1 MKMNKKNLF
10 LIIIVLLV
18 LPIIVDAKATPAKI
32 SISVE
37 LEGDSIEKYDFLY
50 ELQDL
55 EGNIIQTKRNN
66 AGSVTFD
73 NIEYQESDIGKTY
86 YYIVK
91 QKNES
96 KEGLTYDDSTVYVG
110 VEVGENETQV
120 HYVKPSMYKKKE
132 YHPFHA
138 TEEELRGEAYAVYD
152 IDTKTL
158 TFFRDEPNK
167 YTNQEVIDN
176 KVYFADFETKDYF
189 DYWIYN
195 QYSYQNIEKI
205 VFQDAVKPKSIR
217 YWFQEMPNLK
227 EMDIRKLDTSLVTT
241 FMEFLH
247 NCSSL
252 RNLDISTMDVSNV
265 VDFTKAFKYSG
276 IEELD
281 FTIWNL
287 EHLKGTRPLQEFVN
301 SMPNLKYLNISNFEG
316 IDSSAEFANL
326 PCLEYVHLGNKFKFN
341 NSALDTTPPYFL
353 KLEDYN
359 LYSSID
365 LHIPYNVEEGTI
377 GGHYV
382 RPTCTNEA
390 SFRNIYK
397 KHEKEDTSIVI
408 QNPPTKKNIIFIMI
422 SIVIVALG
430 ICYIKKNI
438 DKKI

>member
-1 MKMNKKNLF
+1 MNKKNLF

-96 KEGLTYDDSTVYVG
+96 KEGLTYDDSTIYVG

-167 YTNQEVIDN
+167 YTDEEKVAN
-176 KVYFADFETKDYF
+176 KIYFTNLEGEE
-189 DYWIYN
+189 N
-195 QYSYQNIEKI
+195 NYSWRSNHYSRNSIEKI
-205 VFQDAVKPKSIR
+205 IFKDAVKPKSIVN
-217 YWFQEMPNLK
+217 WFEQMPNLK
-227 EMDIRKLDTSLVTT
+227 EMDIKKLDTSLITSLN
-241 FMEFLH
+241 EFLYE
-247 NCSSL
+247 CSSI
-252 RNLDISTMDVSNV
+252 RTIDISTMDVLNV
-265 VDFTKAFKYSG
+265 VDFSRTFKYSG

-281 FTIWNL
+281 FTVWNL
-287 EHLKGTRPLQEFVN
+287 DHLKGRSPIMEFAS
-301 SMPNLKYLNISNFEG
+301 SMPNLKYLDISNFEA
-316 IDSSAEFANL
+316 IDSSSEFGRL
-326 PCLEYVHLGNKFKFN
+326 PCLEYVHLGNKFKFYSTN
-341 NSALDTTPPYFL
+341 LAGGNEFL
-353 KLEDYN
+353 KLEDYK
-359 LYSSID
+359 LYSPYI

-382 RPTCTNEA
+382 RPTCTNEV

-397 KHEKEDTSIVI
+397 KHEKEDTSIII